1 MEGFI
6 FMRASSTRIEP
17 QRLTFQFATL
27 YSRALDNTYPSSVNS
42 KCPRHFSGSI
52 PVGLPTI
59 DKLPLL
65 WYFVFIMAYYNRF
78 EGNYDEE
85 MQRIYER
92 RQAVIDAARQKVPSN
107 LDELLA
113 NSEDGETDYELE
125 WVDIPNPKVSGSTI
139 RVRPVLMLASG
150 SPEEAREKDRS
161 DKGAYQILLEGRL
174 PTGETEVIGN
184 IFFFYSGGEL
194 KHEPAV
200 TIHRKDS
207 SPINDH
213 RWDSADAELFLS
225 LAESALAAQ
234 PE

>member
-1 MEGFI
+1 
-6 FMRASSTRIEP
+6 
-17 QRLTFQFATL
+17 
-27 YSRALDNTYPSSVNS
+27 
-42 KCPRHFSGSI
+42 
-52 PVGLPTI
+52 
-59 DKLPLL
+59 
-65 WYFVFIMAYYNRF
+65 MAYYNRF

-85 MQRIYER
+85 MQLIYER

-113 NSEDGETDYELE
+113 TSEDGETDYELE
-125 WVDIPNPKVSGSTI
+125 WVDVPNPKVSGSTI

-150 SPEEAREKDRS
+150 SPEDAREKDRL

-184 IFFFYSGGEL
+184 IFFFYSDGEL
-194 KHEPAV
+194 KQEPNV

-207 SPINDH
+207 IPINDY
-213 RWDSADAELFLS
+213 RLDSADTELFLS